1 VPQFKLYRNR
11 NPQTKATFP
20 LLLDVQSDLLED
32 LPTRMVIPLTQ
43 SAALTKSPLSRLTP
57 FIEVEGKAYM
67 LLTYQ
72 LASVPKSALGAAVS
86 DASDHRDTIIGAL
99 DFLIT
104 GV

>member
-1 VPQFKLYRNR
+1 MAQFTIYRNR

-32 LPTRMVIPLTQ
+32 LPTRTVIPLTQ
-43 SAALTKSPLSRLTP
+43 SAAVTNNPLSRLTP
-57 FIEVEGKAYM
+57 FIELDGKPYM

-72 LASVPKSALGAAVS
+72 LASIPKSILGAAVS
-86 DASDHRDTIIGAL
+86 DASEHRDTIIGAM

>member
-1 VPQFKLYRNR
+1 MPQFAVYRNR

-32 LPTRMVIPLTQ
+32 LPTRTVIPLTQ
-43 SAALTKSPLSRLTP
+43 SSAATKNPLIRLTP
-57 FIEVEGKAYM
+57 FIELDGKSYM

-72 LASVPKSALGAAVS
+72 LASISKSILGTAVS
-86 DASDHRDTIIGAL
+86 DASEHRDAIIGAL

-104 GV
+104 GI

>member
-1 VPQFKLYRNR
+1 MPQFAIYRNK

-32 LPTRMVIPLTQ
+32 LPTRTVIPLSQAT
-43 SAALTKSPLSRLTP
+43 ALTKNPLGRLTP
-57 FIEVEGKAYM
+57 SIELDSKPYM

-72 LASVPKSALGAAVS
+72 LASIPKAILGPAGA
-86 DASDHRDTIIGAL
+86 DASEHRDTILGAL

-104 GV
+104 GA

>member
-1 VPQFKLYRNR
+1 MPQFTVYRNA

-32 LPTRMVIPLTQ
+32 LPTRAVIPLTQ
-43 SAALTKSPLSRLTP
+43 SAALTKNPLSRLTP
-57 FIEVEGKAYM
+57 LIELDGKPYM

-72 LASVPKSALGAAVS
+72 LASIPKSILGTAVS
-86 DASDHRDTIIGAL
+86 DAAEHRESIINAL

-104 GV
+104 GI

>member
-1 VPQFKLYRNR
+1 VPQFTVYRNR

-43 SAALTKSPLSRLTP
+43 SAAVTKNPLSRLTP
-57 FIEVEGKAYM
+57 LIELDGKSYM

-72 LASVPKSALGAAVS
+72 LASIPKAILGSAVS
-86 DASDHRDTIIGAL
+86 SASEHRDAIIGAL

-104 GV
+104 GI